1 MNTIALIQTFCK
13 VVQCRSFTGA
23 AKQLAISPAAVSKQ
37 VSLLE
42 SELGVS
48 LLERTTR
55 KVLLTSVG
63 EAYYQEV
70 QTVLQALEQANSI
83 ISASQT
89 EPQGLLRVKSSRYF
103 AETIILPRLP
113 AFSAHYPQIKVDLQI
128 GEQIPH
134 LLDEGL
140 DVVFG
145 MSTQVASNSIQK
157 KITTTRYV
165 FCASPEYLARFASPE
180 KPSDLQRHHY
190 LTHSMRNPND
200 QWIFPSGE
208 TIYLNP
214 VLYLNDAAA
223 LCDSACRGLGIIALH
238 HYQVAEALKAGKL
251 VEVLPKY
258 RMPLIP
264 VYLFYHPA
272 RFIQPKLRVWIE
284 TMTADL
290 ASFM

>member
-13 VVQCRSFTGA
+13 VAQCRSFTGA
-23 AKQLAISPAAVSKQ
+23 AKELGFSPAAVSKQ

-42 SELGVS
+42 AELGVS

-55 KVLLTSVG
+55 KVFLTSVG

-70 QTVLQALEQANSI
+70 QAVLHALEQANSVVA
-83 ISASQT
+83 ASQI
-89 EPQGLLRVKSSRYF
+89 EPKGLLKVKSSRYF
-103 AETIILPRLP
+103 AETVILPRML
-113 AFSAHYPQIKVDLQI
+113 AFSTRYAQVCLDLQI
-128 GEQIPH
+128 AEEIPH

-165 FCASPEYLARFASPE
+165 FCASPDYLARFGNPQ
-180 KPSDLQRHHY
+180 KPSDLQRHRY
-190 LTHSMRNPND
+190 LTHSMRNPNN
-200 QWIFPSGE
+200 QWVFASGE
-208 TIYLNP
+208 VVNLEPT
-214 VLYLNDAAA
+214 LYLNDAAA
-223 LCDSACRGLGIIALH
+223 LCDSACRGLGITALH
-238 HYQVAEALKAGKL
+238 HYQVAEALECGKL

-258 RMPLIP
+258 RMPVIP

-272 RFIQPKLRVWIE
+272 RFIQPKVRIWIE
-284 TMTADL
+284 AMTSDL